1 MNWVQPN
8 FHNSWFHLKTEDIY
22 FALNTFFYHFLAC
35 TVTSRHL
42 LLRNSLGTMKIEEDA
57 LFTIWLT
64 LGLVTMFFIIGPTLS
79 CYLFK
84 WTNSSLHLS
93 FDIVADEVEKEK
105 AEKKKCCCWNRQN
118 TYKLCFIQIFIIY
131 VHNTK
136 LISSTINKK
145 I

>member
-1 MNWVQPN
+1 MKTIENEVVETTMINSVFQG
-8 FHNSWFHLKTEDIY
+8 FHILPLVY
-22 FALNTFFYHFLAC
+22 LAC

-105 AEKKKCCCWNRQN
+105 AEKKKCCC
-118 TYKLCFIQIFIIY
+118 
-131 VHNTK
+131 
-136 LISSTINKK
+136 
-145 I
+145 